1 MLERRV
7 ISVMMTPVARPKGGK
22 DEMLSWRLWQQVS
35 RPDSSN
41 PIIRRFGNA
50 PRAAQAAERKS
61 RWRRL
66 MWGAAALGLIV
77 IVLNPA
83 QIFVLLFVTPMLMI
97 TLAAAAPL
105 LLPLA
110 ATVSGALLAAEVIA
124 AIVREKAQHTYE
136 LMCACPEGALYAN
149 WSCAIGVAHR
159 GGWFSALRWGT
170 AMSLRLGLIGLG
182 GLMLLGLGLLASDQQ
197 AIGAEQLRIIL
208 VYAMLLGL
216 YGAQLAQS
224 LPLSLIIGL
233 LASSFDWRRRDAQLI
248 GAFLYLVCQTLPM
261 MLALL
266 AYGAGSRAAVDAHP
280 ALRIGIELGSLLVFA
295 SAREVVIVAMWGAL
309 RRRLDA
315 PGVNANYRD
324 NRVRSFQAEL
334 RAES

>member
-1 MLERRV
+1 
-7 ISVMMTPVARPKGGK
+7 
-22 DEMLSWRLWQQVS
+22 MLSWRLWRQVS

-41 PIIRRFGNA
+41 PIVRRIGNA
-50 PRAAQAAERKS
+50 PKAAHTAGRRS

-66 MWGAAALGLIV
+66 LWAGAALGLIA
-77 IVLNPA
+77 IVLNPT
-83 QIFVLLFVTPMLMI
+83 QILVLLFVLPMLMI

-110 ATVSGALLAAEVIA
+110 ATVSGALLAAEVIS
-124 AIVREKAQHTYE
+124 AIVREKSQHTYE

-170 AMSLRLGLIGLG
+170 AMSLRLGLVGLG

-197 AIGAEQLRIIL
+197 AIGAEQVRIIL
-208 VYAMLLGL
+208 VYAMLLVL

-248 GAFLYLVCQTLPM
+248 GAFMYLVCQTLPM

-266 AYGAGSRAAVDAHP
+266 AYGAGSRWAVDAHS
-280 ALRIGIELGSLLVFA
+280 ALRIDVELGALLVIVL
-295 SAREVVIVAMWGAL
+295 AREVVIVVLWGAL

-315 PGVNANYRD
+315 PSASADYRD